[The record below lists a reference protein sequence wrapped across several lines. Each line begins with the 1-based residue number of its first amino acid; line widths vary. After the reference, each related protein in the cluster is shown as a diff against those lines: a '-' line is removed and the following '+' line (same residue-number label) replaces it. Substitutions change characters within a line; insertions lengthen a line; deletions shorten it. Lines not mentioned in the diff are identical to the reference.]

1 MYKLTLII
9 SSVLA
14 GAFVS
19 GCGDT
24 KDVMSQ
30 CLSESSFGPKLA
42 AAFEECGIAG
52 EASSRFG
59 KLVNKCPSTM
69 EIMMKF
75 GMRYKD
81 EVCVFQAVG
90 WMDDQGEMIED
101 VVFADVSTFP
111 TEVQTALAI
120 PNLQECVGNFME
132 TLMSKPEAEECMAS
146 YSEDDL
152 NLIHGLAIGA
162 GHIECFVAIF
172 EGSCDKYAGC

>member
-14 GAFVS
+14 GAMVS
-19 GCGDT
+19 GCGD
-24 KDVMSQ
+24 KKAVMGT
-30 CLSESSFGPKLA
+30 CLAESSFGPKLA
-42 AAFEECGIAG
+42 AAFQECGITG
-52 EASSRFG
+52 DASSRLG

-81 EVCVFQAVG
+81 EVCVFQAIG

-111 TEVQTALAI
+111 VEVQSALAI
-120 PNLQECVGNFME
+120 PNLQACGGNFMD
-132 TLMSKPEAEECMAS
+132 TIMSKPEAEECMPT

-152 NLIHGLAIGA
+152 NMINGLAIGA

-172 EGSCDKYAGC
+172 EGACAKYAGC